1 MLSAAY
7 AAFLSAA
14 LFYALIPVFGAF
26 IARSSWRAF
35 RDAVA
40 AAAALPRLR
49 PGLSSPRDML
59 LEGEVEALAGDD
71 ELWVR
76 GHACSAKLAMAGAS
90 IVTLGRGRGAADG
103 AAERRSWAAVRSVR
117 PGIRVFAAGR
127 FEPDGL
133 IPRLNAAAPGSLVV
147 LHDGSEPDA
156 AARAIR
162 DGRHPNEYWNPVTKL
177 SLAAGLVICAAIAS
191 TSLGRG
197 EPALVSALT
206 LVAATAP
213 ALPLLPPGLVG
224 FLTYRAYW
232 RRARY
237 CRSRRDL
244 AAFRG
249 EEPGSWGRLAAATTA
264 LSAGAFAAAILINAW
279 IGVEL
284 LRRLL

>member
-7 AAFLSAA
+7 AAFLCAA

-40 AAAALPRLR
+40 SAAALPRLR
-49 PGLSSPRDML
+49 PGLSAPGAML
-59 LEGEVEALAGDD
+59 LEGEIEAMAGDD

-76 GHACSAKLAMAGAS
+76 GPACSAKLAMAGAS
-90 IVTLGRGRGAADG
+90 IVTLGRGRGAAAG
-103 AAERRSWAAVRSVR
+103 AAERRTWAAVRSVR

-133 IPRLNAAAPGSLVV
+133 IPRLDASAPGALVI

-177 SLAAGLVICAAIAS
+177 SLATGLVVCASIAS
-191 TSLGRG
+191 SSLGRG

-224 FLTYRAYW
+224 FIAYRAYW

-249 EEPGSWGRLAAATTA
+249 EDPGSWGRLAAATTA
-264 LSAGAFAAAILINAW
+264 LSVVAFAAAILVNAW
-279 IGVEL
+279 LGVEL
-284 LRRLL
+284 LRRSL